1 MKKTSDDM
9 MRSLLNLKEDYTL
22 DLGQSPDQLIVE
34 REQLHEDDDDKK
46 EDDKP
51 EEKKDDEAS
60 EQEND
65 ESNESGNDEP
75 VDQENDEPTDQVNDD
90 KNDQENDTGAENANK
105 GNEQPEN
112 KNQGGKEEHA
122 LNMVPNVQKAYEDL
136 ERAAT
141 ASDVAISVAKYL
153 NALKDAAQDAISKS
167 H

>member
-34 REQLHEDDDDKK
+34 REQLHEEDDDKK

-51 EEKKDDEAS
+51 EEKQDDKSS

-65 ESNESGNDEP
+65 ESSSSNNDEP

-90 KNDQENDTGAENANK
+90 KNDQENNAGAENNSK
-105 GNEQPEN
+105 QPEN
-112 KNQGGKEEHA
+112 KNQGEKEEHA